1 MSYLDLARGRYS
13 CREFEDRAVEQAVVD
28 AIVEA
33 GRIAPSACNNHPTR
47 VMVLDTPELL
57 EKAAACQPRFARD
70 GSIFGAPLIF
80 LICSVTD
87 DAWVRPYDQM
97 NSSEI
102 DTSIVCDQMM
112 MEATEQGLG
121 TCWVCHFKPEVAQ
134 EQFNLPKGVYP
145 YHMLVCGY
153 PADHIADPEHREART
168 IPLPNFLLKKFFGTC
183 PKTYLLPLTHSPS
196 SAPQCAGLGFLCCA
210 PLHSHKKGPASCGSF
225 LGTKL

>member
-13 CREFEDRAVEQAVVD
+13 CREFQDRSVEQAVVD

-57 EKAAACQPRFARD
+57 EKATACQPRFARD

-97 NSSEI
+97 NSSAI

-112 MEATEQGLG
+112 MEAEEQGLG
-121 TCWVCHFKPEVAQ
+121 TCWVCHFKPRWPVSSSACPRASIPITCSSAAI
-134 EQFNLPKGVYP
+134 LPTISP
-145 YHMLVCGY
+145 I
-153 PADHIADPEHREART
+153 PSIASPH
-168 IPLPNFLLKKFFGTC
+168 
-183 PKTYLLPLTHSPS
+183 HSPPRLP
-196 SAPQCAGLGFLCCA
+196 PQVDFRTCLKIYL
-210 PLHSHKKGPASCGSF
+210 
-225 LGTKL
+225 

>member
-33 GRIAPSACNNHPTR
+33 GRIAPSACNNHPSR

-80 LICSVTD
+80 LICSVTE

-134 EQFNLPKGVYP
+134 EQFNLPEGVYP

-153 PADHIADPEHREART
+153 PADHIADSEHREAPYHS
-168 IPLPNFLLKKFFGTC
+168 PLRLPPQVDFGTC
-183 PKTYLLPLTHSPS
+183 PKTYP
-196 SAPQCAGLGFLCCA
+196 
-210 PLHSHKKGPASCGSF
+210 
-225 LGTKL
+225 

>member
-13 CREFEDRAVEQAVVD
+13 CREFQDRSVEQAVVD

-33 GRIAPSACNNHPTR
+33 GRIAPSACNNHPSR

-112 MEATEQGLG
+112 MEPPSRAWERAGYAILSLRWHRSSSICPRASIPI
-121 TCWVCHFKPEVAQ
+121 TCSSVAI
-134 EQFNLPKGVYP
+134 LPTTSQTP
-145 YHMLVCGY
+145 S
-153 PADHIADPEHREART
+153 IASPH
-168 IPLPNFLLKKFFGTC
+168 
-183 PKTYLLPLTHSPS
+183 HSPLRLP
-196 SAPQCAGLGFLCCA
+196 PQVDFWDM
-210 PLHSHKKGPASCGSF
+210 P
-225 LGTKL
+225 

>member
-13 CREFEDRAVEQAVVD
+13 CRSFEDRPVEQAVVD

-97 NSSEI
+97 NSSAI

-121 TCWVCHFKPEVAQ
+121 TCWVCHFKPGVAQ
-134 EQFNLPKGVYP
+134 EQFNLPMGVYP

-168 IPLPNFLLKKFFGTC
+168 IPLSDFLLK
-183 PKTYLLPLTHSPS
+183 
-196 SAPQCAGLGFLCCA
+196 
-210 PLHSHKKGPASCGSF
+210 
-225 LGTKL
+225 

>member
-13 CREFEDRAVEQAVVD
+13 CRSFEDRSVEQAVVD

-33 GRIAPSACNNHPTR
+33 GRIAPSACNNHPAR

-70 GSIFGAPLIF
+70 GSIFGAPLVF

-134 EQFNLPKGVYP
+134 EQFICPRASIPITCSSVAIP
-145 YHMLVCGY
+145 PTTSQTPSIAR
-153 PADHIADPEHREART
+153 PAPF
-168 IPLPNFLLKKFFGTC
+168 P
-183 PKTYLLPLTHSPS
+183 SPTS
-196 SAPQCAGLGFLCCA
+196 S
-210 PLHSHKKGPASCGSF
+210 SSRF
-225 LGTKL
+225 LGHALKPTLDRSPVRRVLRHYVQGSVFYVTHPGTVIKKDPQAAGPF

>member
-1 MSYLDLARGRYS
+1 MSYMDLARGRYS
-13 CREFEDRAVEQAVVD
+13 CREFEDRSVEQAVVD

-33 GRIAPSACNNHPTR
+33 GRIAPSACNNHPSR

-80 LICSVTD
+80 LICSVTE

-121 TCWVCHFKPEVAQ
+121 TCWVCHFKPEVAHARGRLSLSHARLRISCRPHRR
-134 EQFNLPKGVYP
+134 FRASRGP
-145 YHMLVCGY
+145 YHS
-153 PADHIADPEHREART
+153 
-168 IPLPNFLLKKFFGTC
+168 PLRLPPQVDFGTC
-183 PKTYLLPLTHSPS
+183 PKTYP
-196 SAPQCAGLGFLCCA
+196 
-210 PLHSHKKGPASCGSF
+210 
-225 LGTKL
+225 

>member
-33 GRIAPSACNNHPTR
+33 GRIAPSACNNHPSR

-70 GSIFGAPLIF
+70 GSIFGAPLVF

-97 NSSEI
+97 NSNEI

-134 EQFNLPKGVYP
+134 AVQSAQRRLSLSHARLWLSCRPHRRSRASRGP
-145 YHMLVCGY
+145 YHS
-153 PADHIADPEHREART
+153 
-168 IPLPNFLLKKFFGTC
+168 PLRLPPQVGFGTC
-183 PKTYLLPLTHSPS
+183 LKTYP
-196 SAPQCAGLGFLCCA
+196 
-210 PLHSHKKGPASCGSF
+210 
-225 LGTKL
+225 

>member
-1 MSYLDLARGRYS
+1 MSYLDLARSRYS
-13 CREFEDRAVEQAVVD
+13 CREFEDRSVGRSVVD

-57 EKAAACQPRFARD
+57 EKATACQPRFARD

-97 NSSEI
+97 NSSAI

-112 MEATEQGLG
+112 MEPRSRAWVRAGCAILSRGGL
-121 TCWVCHFKPEVAQ
+121 
-134 EQFNLPKGVYP
+134 
-145 YHMLVCGY
+145 
-153 PADHIADPEHREART
+153 
-168 IPLPNFLLKKFFGTC
+168 
-183 PKTYLLPLTHSPS
+183 
-196 SAPQCAGLGFLCCA
+196 
-210 PLHSHKKGPASCGSF
+210 
-225 LGTKL
+225 

>member
-1 MSYLDLARGRYS
+1 MGYLDLARSRYS
-13 CREFEDRAVEQAVVD
+13 CRLFEARAVEQAVVD
-28 AIVEA
+28 SIVEA

-97 NSSEI
+97 NSSAI

-112 MEATEQGLG
+112 MEAEEQGLG
-121 TCWVCHFKPEVAQ
+121 TCWVCHFKPES
-134 EQFNLPKGVYP
+134 GS
-145 YHMLVCGY
+145 
-153 PADHIADPEHREART
+153 
-168 IPLPNFLLKKFFGTC
+168 TC
-183 PKTYLLPLTHSPS
+183 PRASIPITCS
-196 SAPQCAGLGFLCCA
+196 SAAILPTTSPIPSIAMPA
-210 PLHSHKKGPASCGSF
+210 PFPSPTSSSSSF
-225 LGTKL
+225 WHMP